1 MKKNSRTKE
10 QMYPLIEGFST
21 SGMTSKAYAR
31 SLGMKYGTY
40 KYWVR
45 KYRADPQKDFTK
57 PITSSFI
64 PIQVKVSEEKVVN
77 HHLDIVY
84 PNGVQISFTTSLD
97 SSELITLKKL
107 ISCLD

>member
-21 SGMTSKAYAR
+21 SGMTSRAYAR

-45 KYRADPQKDFTK
+45 KYKADPQKDFTK
-57 PITSSFI
+57 RKQSG
-64 PIQVKVSEEKVVN
+64 N
-77 HHLDIVY
+77 HILY
-84 PNGVQISFTTSLD
+84 SLSCEYSFTV
-97 SSELITLKKL
+97 
-107 ISCLD
+107 

>member
-10 QMYPLIEGFST
+10 QMYPLIKGFST
-21 SGMTSKAYAR
+21 SGMPSKAYAK

-45 KYRADPQKDFTK
+45 KYRADPQKDSVTSV
-57 PITSSFI
+57 TSSFI
-64 PIQVKVSEEKVVN
+64 PIEVKVSEEKVAN
-77 HHLDIVY
+77 HALDIVY

-97 SSELITLKKL
+97 STELVTLKKL